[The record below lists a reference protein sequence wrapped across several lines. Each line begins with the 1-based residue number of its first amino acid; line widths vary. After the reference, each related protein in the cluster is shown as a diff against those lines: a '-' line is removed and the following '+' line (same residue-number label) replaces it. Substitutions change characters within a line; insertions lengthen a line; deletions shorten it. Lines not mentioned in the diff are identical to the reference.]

1 MALDERRV
9 AQQARLAQMVADQR
23 VEPGAGEPVV
33 PEERV
38 VAVQVAHLLRL
49 AALVVG
55 DVEFRFQRRVRPLR
69 RGEDPVQRL
78 LAQLRDT
85 TCR

>member
-38 VAVQVAHLLRL
+38 VAVQVAHLRL

>member
-69 RGEDPVQRL
+69 RGEDQSSACWRNCG
-78 LAQLRDT
+78 DT